1 MRPWLYF
8 GPVRVDGGSVWRDLN
23 PAAEIGPGVYLLE
36 LGAPTWVLDLFVR
49 EHDRM
54 LAVSEALL
62 QRTDRRVRVDT
73 GGVQWSTVPG
83 TNIQRRTLVLQ
94 LRILRDDELPPEVI
108 EAGISPRAIWGIATL
123 VGLLAVVIG
132 VNTGL
137 LSIVRLAELVP
148 DAIDDTARAAADVAS
163 TVKIVALLGAAWL
176 LLRLIA
182 PALSGRVEVET

>member
-1 MRPWLYF
+1 M
-8 GPVRVDGGSVWRDLN
+8 WRDLN